1 MACGAVIL
9 GIIGWA
15 RKEEHRVAAA
25 AGILGM
31 ATIAFQP
38 AMTVFALIILFALIT
53 IYLQDIIEFVTG
65 LLG

>member
-15 RKEEHRVAAA
+15 HKEEHRVAAA